1 MKQHGF
7 LAVLVILLGSGCTS
21 RAEVDLASDRAALRD
36 AVESYHDAASNKDAQ
51 SVVSMYDDEAIM
63 IPPNADRVEGI
74 EGVRNYRFGFIETAG
89 VELQFETMRM
99 KIAAGGDM
107 AWTLAVGEVSFQQPD
122 GEAGSDR
129 VRDFHVWRKQD
140 DGSWKVLVDIWN
152 SEFPAR

>member
-21 RAEVDLASDRAALRD
+21 RAADDLDSERAALRE
-36 AVESYHDAASNKDAQ
+36 AVEAYHDAASRKDAQ
-51 SVVSMYDDEAIM
+51 SVVSLYDDAAMM
-63 IPPNADRVEGI
+63 IPPNAEWVEGI
-74 EGVRNYRFGFIETAG
+74 EGVRNYRFGFIETPG
-89 VELQFETMRM
+89 VTLQFETMRM
-99 KIAAGGDM
+99 EIAAGGDM
-107 AWTLAVGEVSFQQPD
+107 AWTLAVGDVSFERPD

-152 SEFPAR
+152 SELPAQ